1 MSALLDLASWITL
14 VAGSLLCI
22 VGGIG
27 LLRLPDF
34 YSRTHAVGLTDTLG
48 ATLIVLGLMLQAD
61 LGVTTV
67 KLAMLVVL
75 LHVTS
80 PTGTHALVKAAHSR
94 GVRVQDA
101 DE

>member
-1 MSALLDLASWITL
+1 MSAVLDLASWITL

-67 KLAMLVVL
+67 KLAMLAVL

-94 GVRVQDA
+94 GVRVRDG